1 MKLCAS
7 LLLLP
12 LVLASS
18 EASPSSLAAL
28 EEGLR
33 LLQSSGVWSA
43 MIVSQRKEEIPMR
56 FQGHSLNI
64 PLVAVDRSGLESV
77 KHFPQGI
84 IVLFGGGE
92 NHDDVWLRKLP
103 EMHKVIIVG
112 RQRTVERMR
121 MEFAYSLHFVPD
133 SSNSTE
139 DQFQVF
145 RRRPGRKGMELAE
158 SYRDGRFRGAGSSSL
173 AKLEDAFEVRL
184 DYGGQ
189 TLPAAAFTYSP
200 YSLPDFES
208 GVRHGGYE
216 YNIAAA
222 VTEGLN
228 LKLKVSQPSLGGM
241 WGFEVPSGSGN
252 FTGM

>member
-1 MKLCAS
+1 
-7 LLLLP
+7 
-12 LVLASS
+12 
-18 EASPSSLAAL
+18 
-28 EEGLR
+28 
-33 LLQSSGVWSA
+33 
-43 MIVSQRKEEIPMR
+43 
-56 FQGHSLNI
+56 
-64 PLVAVDRSGLESV
+64 
-77 KHFPQGI
+77 
-84 IVLFGGGE
+84 
-92 NHDDVWLRKLP
+92 
-103 EMHKVIIVG
+103 
-112 RQRTVERMR
+112 
-121 MEFAYSLHFVPD
+121 
-133 SSNSTE
+133 
-139 DQFQVF
+139 
-145 RRRPGRKGMELAE
+145 MELAE
-158 SYRDGRFRGAGSSSL
+158 SYRDGRFRGAASSSL